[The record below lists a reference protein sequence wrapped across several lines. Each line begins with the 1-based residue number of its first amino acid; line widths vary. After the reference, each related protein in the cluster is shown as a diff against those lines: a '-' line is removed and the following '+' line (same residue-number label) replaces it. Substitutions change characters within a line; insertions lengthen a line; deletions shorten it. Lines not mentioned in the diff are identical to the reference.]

1 MPYNGICF
9 VHSALNRFEQEC
21 GKLNVSYP
29 GENLRR
35 LLAELGVDLDECA
48 AIHVNDGAPPDG
60 TRKLVLFGEEAMAM
74 WLGESGLDAHRGHV
88 RVLGPMEAVATY
100 APIDFSDVRDY
111 ETDDDDDAADAGGS
125 GKDSSPTMRSNYRFW
140 AHADITKLLTGVRRT
155 TTTDDAYI
163 VPAESMLNVLATLA
177 GPVFFDIETHPP
189 TNTVQ
194 CWTVAPLTGPAYTV
208 GVYDWRGNAM
218 GDLAALH
225 AALAKVFA
233 RCTIVAHNASFDL
246 PFLAHFHGI
255 PFGRAIEDTMLN
267 HHRCFPEAEK
277 SLAHNISYWIN
288 APYHKDEG
296 GVFTPFN
303 ERQFTQLLRY
313 NGKDVLTTRAVW
325 RAQREYI
332 LTHQGLCASTS
343 QVSRAIYPN
352 LVKTLT
358 GLKLDT
364 ARQRSHITRLEKE
377 TDVLRRIICILVG
390 DPAFNPNSPQQV
402 VRYLHDQMHYPVVA
416 RTEDKKPSTGGD
428 AMYRLRINHPH
439 NPVISAILKFRDR
452 SKALSML
459 GFEKYYRPTSRS

>member
-9 VHSALNRFEQEC
+9 IHSALNRFEQEC

-35 LLAELGVDLDECA
+35 HLAELGFDLDECA
-48 AIHVNDGAPPDG
+48 AIQVNDGAPPDG

-74 WLGESGLDAHRGHV
+74 WLGEHGLDAHRGHV
-88 RVLGPMEAVATY
+88 QTRHGMEMVATY

-111 ETDDDDDAADAGGS
+111 ESDEEDENADAGGS

-140 AHADITKLLTGVRRT
+140 ARADIEKLLTGVRRT
-155 TTTDDAYI
+155 TPQDDAYI
-163 VPAESMLNVLATLA
+163 ISADSMIRVLAGLT

-194 CWTVAPLTGPAYTV
+194 CWTISGLTGPAYTV

-218 GDLAALH
+218 GNLPLLH
-225 AALAKVFA
+225 AALAKTFV
-233 RCTIVAHNASFDL
+233 RCTVVAHNASFDL

-255 PFGRAIEDTMLN
+255 PFGRMIEDTMLN

-277 SLAHNISYWIN
+277 SLAHNISYWTN

-303 ERQFTQLLRY
+303 ERQFIQLLRY

-325 RAQREYI
+325 LAQKSYTNATPA
-332 LTHQGLCASTS
+332 LTTSTA

-364 ARQRSHITRLEKE
+364 ARQRAHITRLEIE

-402 VRYLHDQMHYPVVA
+402 VRYLHEQMHYPVVA
-416 RTEDKKPSTGGD
+416 RTDDKKPSTGGD

-459 GFEKYYRPTSRS
+459 GFEKYYRPTSRA

>member
-35 LLAELGVDLDECA
+35 LLAELSVDLDDCA

-60 TRKLVLFGEEAMAM
+60 TRKLVLFGEAALAM
-74 WLGESGLDAHRGHV
+74 WLNESGLDAHRGYV
-88 RVLGPMEAVATY
+88 RVVGSMEVVATY

-111 ETDDDDDAADAGGS
+111 ESDDEDENADAGGS

-140 AHADITKLLTGVRRT
+140 ARADIIKLLTGARRT
-155 TTTDDAYI
+155 TSLDDAYI
-163 VPAESMLNVLATLA
+163 IPAESMLKVLATMSGHL
-177 GPVFFDIETHPP
+177 FFDIETHPP

-208 GVYDWRGNAM
+208 GIYDWRGNAM
-218 GDLAALH
+218 GNLPLLH
-225 AALAKVFA
+225 AALAKAFA
-233 RCTIVAHNASFDL
+233 RCTVVAHNASFDL
-246 PFLAHFHGI
+246 PFLAHFHAI

-303 ERQFTQLLRY
+303 ERQFLQLLRY

-325 RAQREYI
+325 LAQKTYTDADPA
-332 LTHQGLCASTS
+332 LATS
-343 QVSRAIYPN
+343 ITQVSRAIYPN
-352 LVKTLT
+352 LVKSLT
-358 GLKLDT
+358 GIKLDT
-364 ARQRSHITRLEKE
+364 ARQRAHITRLEAE
-377 TDVLRRIICILVG
+377 TDTLRRIICILVG
-390 DPAFNPNSPQQV
+390 DRDFNPNSPQQV
-402 VRYLHDQMHYPVVA
+402 VNYFHTRMHYPVIA
-416 RTEDKKPSTGGD
+416 KTDEGAPSTGGD
-428 AMYRLRINHPH
+428 VMYRLRIAHPH
-439 NPVISAILKFRDR
+439 NPVISAMLKFRDR

-459 GFEKYYRPTSRS
+459 GFEKYYRPTLRS